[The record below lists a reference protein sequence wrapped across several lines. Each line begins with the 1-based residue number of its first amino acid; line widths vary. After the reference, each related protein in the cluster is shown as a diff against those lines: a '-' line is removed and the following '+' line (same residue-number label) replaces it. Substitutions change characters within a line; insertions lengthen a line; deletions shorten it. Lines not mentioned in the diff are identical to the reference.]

1 MKEEQVGATT
11 GAPGGFIGWITT
23 YGSIIGF
30 FVQLAFYIVVAASAA
45 WAAVTFARYVKFMT
59 GDEIVVEGEDGKPVS
74 VEEFV
79 E

>member
-1 MKEEQVGATT
+1 MGATSA
-11 GAPGGFIGWITT
+11 APGGFIGWITT

-30 FVQLAFYIVVAASAA
+30 FVQILFYIVVAGSAA
-45 WAAVTFARYVKFMT
+45 WAATTLARYVKFMT
-59 GDEIVVEGEDGKPVS
+59 DDEMIVEDSKSVS

>member
-1 MKEEQVGATT
+1 MPATAA
-11 GAPGGFIGWITT
+11 APAGFIGWIAT

-30 FVQLAFYIVVAASAA
+30 FVQIVFYIVVSAAAA

-59 GDEIVVEGEDGKPVS
+59 TDEIMPSDSEAVS

>member
-1 MKEEQVGATT
+1 MTSAAA
-11 GAPGGFIGWITT
+11 GAPGFVGWVEA

-30 FVQLAFYIVVAASAA
+30 FIQILFYIVVAGASA
-45 WAAVTFARYVKFMT
+45 WAAVTFAKYVKFMT
-59 GDEIVVEGEDGKPVS
+59 SDEDVATPVAADKS

>member
-1 MKEEQVGATT
+1 MGATAAGST
-11 GAPGGFIGWITT
+11 GFIGWITT

-30 FVQLAFYIVVAASAA
+30 FVQILFYIVMATSAA
-45 WAAVTFARYVKFMT
+45 WATVVFARYVKFMT
-59 GDEIVVEGEDGKPVS
+59 TDEIMPSDSTAVS

>member
-1 MKEEQVGATT
+1 MGATSA
-11 GAPGGFIGWITT
+11 APGGFIGWITT

-30 FVQLAFYIVVAASAA
+30 FVQIAFYVVVASSAA

-59 GDEIVVEGEDGKPVS
+59 TDEIIAGESSTVS

>member
-1 MKEEQVGATT
+1 MPATT
-11 GAPGGFIGWITT
+11 AAPSGFIAWITT

-30 FVQLAFYIVVAASAA
+30 FVQIIFYIVVASSAA
-45 WAAVTFARYVKFMT
+45 WAATTFARYVKFMT
-59 GDEIVVEGEDGKPVS
+59 GDEVETEEDSKTVS

>member
-1 MKEEQVGATT
+1 MA
-11 GAPGGFIGWITT
+11 WIST

-30 FVQLAFYIVVAASAA
+30 FVQIAFYVVVAASAA

-59 GDEIVVEGEDGKPVS
+59 GDEIIVEDGVIEGAVKDDGKVS
-74 VEEFV
+74 VDEFV

>member
-1 MKEEQVGATT
+1 V
-11 GAPGGFIGWITT
+11 GGFIGWITT

-30 FVQLAFYIVVAASAA
+30 FVQIVFYVVVASSSA
-45 WAAVTFARYVKFMT
+45 WAAVTFSRYVKYMT
-59 GDEIVVEGEDGKPVS
+59 TEDEGDAVAEKP

>member
-1 MKEEQVGATT
+1 MGATSA
-11 GAPGGFIGWITT
+11 APAGFIGWITT

-30 FVQLAFYIVVAASAA
+30 FVQILFYVVVATSAA

-59 GDEIVVEGEDGKPVS
+59 TDEILPSDSAAIS